1 MQLVILYTG
10 VVEHIDRTHTDAATP
25 PALRHVEA
33 FLNTLDERSFV
44 RRGQRH
50 LGGDLLAGEE
60 ALAEWLAARDLLR
73 PGDLVDRDSFEL
85 AVALRRTLRGALAAR
100 AGLWSDAEAAVV
112 LESLPLYLGV
122 GPSGT
127 VRLRPL
133 EENGACGAI
142 AGLAADVAN
151 AVAAGTWSRLKMCAS
166 ADCRWVAYDGS
177 RNGLGRWCAMGSCG
191 NRAKTR
197 TYRRRLTTSRAPA
210 GVDDGVV
217 GS

>member
-44 RRGQRH
+44 RRRQRH
-50 LGGDLLAGEE
+50 LGGDLLADEA
-60 ALAEWLAARDLLR
+60 ALAGWLEARGLLR
-73 PGDLVDRDSFEL
+73 QGELVGRDCFAL
-85 AVALRRTLRGALAAR
+85 ALGLRQALRGALAAR
-100 AGLWSDAEAAVV
+100 AGLWSDTGALV
-112 LESLPLYLGV
+112 LEALPLYLGV
-122 GPSGT
+122 DPSGM

-133 EENGACGAI
+133 EEGSARGAI

-151 AVAAGTWSRLKMCAS
+151 AVAAGTWRRLKMCAS
-166 ADCRWVAYDGS
+166 ADCRWVVYDDS
-177 RNGLGRWCAMGSCG
+177 RNGLGRWCDMGSCG

-197 TYRRRLTTSRAPA
+197 TYRRRRSTSWSSA
-210 GVDDGVV
+210 GLGDDVV
-217 GS
+217 GT